1 MKTPRST
8 KNAERGA
15 AEQGKRYFTGNSPLA
30 LASTAIQNAALR
42 FWFATPSRWLRGTI
56 HTKAKAPVLENT
68 FEPAVATPT
77 DKRGFAMPKFWGL
90 VRLHLSQAVYGRGG
104 GYPQGR
110 PHGLSR
116 VLNHHAHPLRVK
128 TQRVVLK
135 SRQGAPTMHPT
146 TSASV
151 RVTTPTTGKSH
162 QFDPIQLHVDAV
174 NACAM
179 ASYYTRKGNH
189 AGAARKAVQAVS
201 ALRKLAAFE
210 RQGVAA

>member
-1 MKTPRST
+1 MKTPHST
-8 KNAERGA
+8 KAEQSA
-15 AEQGKRYFTGNSPLA
+15 AEQGKREFTGNSPLA
-30 LASTAIQNAALR
+30 LASTINGALLR
-42 FWFATPSRWLRGTI
+42 AWCATPSRWCRGTI
-56 HTKAKAPVLENT
+56 RTKAKAPVLENT
-68 FEPAVATPT
+68 FGQAVATPT
-77 DKRGFAMPKFWGL
+77 DKRGFVIPKFLGL
-90 VRLHLSQAVYGRGG
+90 VRLHWFRMVYGHGG

-116 VLNHHAHPLRVK
+116 VFNHHAHPLRVK

-135 SRQGAPTMHPT
+135 SQPGAPTMHPT

>member
-1 MKTPRST
+1 MPQAIS
-8 KNAERGA
+8 A
-15 AEQGKRYFTGNSPLA
+15 A
-30 LASTAIQNAALR
+30 
-42 FWFATPSRWLRGTI
+42 
-56 HTKAKAPVLENT
+56 
-68 FEPAVATPT
+68 
-77 DKRGFAMPKFWGL
+77 
-90 VRLHLSQAVYGRGG
+90 
-104 GYPQGR
+104 
-110 PHGLSR
+110 
-116 VLNHHAHPLRVK
+116 
-128 TQRVVLK
+128 
-135 SRQGAPTMHPT
+135 
-146 TSASV
+146 V

>member
-1 MKTPRST
+1 MHATLHT
-8 KNAERGA
+8 FTAGA
-15 AEQGKRYFTGNSPLA
+15 G
-30 LASTAIQNAALR
+30 
-42 FWFATPSRWLRGTI
+42 RGTI

-68 FEPAVATPT
+68 FGKAVAAPT
-77 DKRGFAMPKFWGL
+77 DKRGFAMPKFLGL
-90 VRLHLSQAVYGRGG
+90 VRLHWFRMVYGHGG

-116 VLNHHAHPLRVK
+116 VFNHHAHPLRVK

>member
-1 MKTPRST
+1 MHATLHT
-8 KNAERGA
+8 FTAGA
-15 AEQGKRYFTGNSPLA
+15 G
-30 LASTAIQNAALR
+30 
-42 FWFATPSRWLRGTI
+42 RGTI
-56 HTKAKAPVLENT
+56 HTKAKAPVCRNT
-68 FEPAVATPT
+68 FGQAVATPT
-77 DKRGFAMPKFWGL
+77 DKRGFVIPKFWGL
-90 VRLHLSQAVYGRGG
+90 VRLHWFRMVYGHGG
-104 GYPQGR
+104 GYPQGHPR
-110 PHGLSR
+110 GLSR
-116 VLNHHAHPLRVK
+116 VFNHHAHPLRVK